1 MYILVEYGLAITNRN
16 EMLSA
21 KDDCFTW
28 NNRTKD
34 IREVLFHV
42 KHLSASGGT
51 PIIPAPCDP
60 VIGNC

>member
-1 MYILVEYGLAITNRN
+1 
-16 EMLSA
+16 MLSA

-51 PIIPAPCDP
+51 PIILFSSVGDSEIAA
-60 VIGNC
+60 N